1 MNIQLCWTC
10 VSVGRKEKSKYS
22 QCSAGSRE
30 EEIFFLL
37 EVCCENSDA
46 AWQTKS
52 CFIQGTKNNS
62 RQWLRSCRVAGV
74 VKEEKNQ
81 G

>member
-1 MNIQLCWTC
+1 MNIQHCWTC

-46 AWQTKS
+46 AWQAKS
-52 CFIQGTKNNS
+52 CCFKEQKTRANNGS
-62 RQWLRSCRVAGV
+62 EAAGELV
-74 VKEEKNQ
+74 
-81 G
+81 

>member
-1 MNIQLCWTC
+1 MTIQQCWTC

-46 AWQTKS
+46 AWQGQVLLHSRNKKQQLTMAQKL
-52 CFIQGTKNNS
+52 QGS
-62 RQWLRSCRVAGV
+62 
-74 VKEEKNQ
+74 
-81 G
+81 